1 MQEKIIILDF
11 GSQTTQLIGRR
22 VRELD
27 TYCEIIPYNKF
38 PKDDSTIKG
47 VILSGSPFSV
57 YDKDAFKVDLSE
69 IRGKYPILG
78 ICYGAQ
84 YLSYTNG
91 GKVEPAGTR
100 EYGRA
105 HLASFCKD
113 NVLLKGVRDGSQVW
127 MSHGDTIT
135 AIPENF
141 KTIAS
146 TDKVAIAAY
155 QVEGEQVWGVQ
166 FHPESVLTPDGRQII
181 VNFLQ
186 TQKGAGRNMIKEA
199 VAKLVKN
206 EDIGY
211 DMAKTV
217 MDEIMSG
224 EASDI
229 LKSAYLTALSQKGET
244 IEEITGSAEEM
255 RKFGRK
261 LGADVE
267 ALEIV
272 GTGGDGSNS
281 FNISTTASIVISA
294 AGVPVAKHGNRAAS
308 SKSGA
313 ADCLEAL
320 GVNITIEPEQ
330 SRKLLE
336 EIGICFL
343 FAQKYHTAMK
353 YVGPIRKELGIRTI
367 FNILGPLA
375 NPAGP
380 VYQIMG
386 AYDESLLPSM
396 AKVLSN
402 LGVKRGMVVYGQ
414 DRLDEISASAPTTVC
429 EIDNGTFKNY
439 VITPEE
445 FGMERC
451 TKEDLV
457 GGTPQEN
464 AEITR
469 AILNGEKGPKRN
481 AVLLNAA
488 AALYVAGKADSMAD
502 GVKLAEKV
510 IDTGLAKAQLERF
523 ITLSNA

>member
-1 MQEKIIILDF
+1 
-11 GSQTTQLIGRR
+11 
-22 VRELD
+22 
-27 TYCEIIPYNKF
+27 
-38 PKDDSTIKG
+38 
-47 VILSGSPFSV
+47 
-57 YDKDAFKVDLSE
+57 
-69 IRGKYPILG
+69 
-78 ICYGAQ
+78 
-84 YLSYTNG
+84 
-91 GKVEPAGTR
+91 
-100 EYGRA
+100 
-105 HLASFCKD
+105 
-113 NVLLKGVRDGSQVW
+113 
-127 MSHGDTIT
+127 
-135 AIPENF
+135 
-141 KTIAS
+141 
-146 TDKVAIAAY
+146 
-155 QVEGEQVWGVQ
+155 
-166 FHPESVLTPDGRQII
+166 
-181 VNFLQ
+181 
-186 TQKGAGRNMIKEA
+186 MIKEMIKKA
-199 VAKLVKN
+199 AEGVDLT
-206 EDIGY
+206 Y
-211 DMAKTV
+211 DEAAEVTR
-217 MDEIMSG
+217 EIMTGSTTP
-224 EASDI
+224 AQTA
-229 LKSAYLTALSQKGET
+229 AYLTALHIKGET
-244 IEEITGSAEEM
+244 TDEISASAYVM
-255 RKFGRK
+255 RDC
-261 LGADVE
+261 ADRVNYPGDV
-267 ALEIV
+267 LEIV
-272 GTGGDGSNS
+272 GTGGDSSNS
-281 FNISTTASIVISA
+281 INVSTISA
-294 AGVPVAKHGNRAAS
+294 LVCAAAGAKVAKHGNRAAS

-386 AYDESLLPSM
+386 VYDESLLPSM

-402 LGVKRGMVVYGQ
+402 LGVRRGMVVYGQ
-414 DRLDEISASAPTTVC
+414 DRLDEISVSAPTAVC
-429 EIDNGTFKNY
+429 EIDSGTFKNY
-439 VITPEE
+439 VITPED
-445 FGMERC
+445 FGLVRC

-523 ITLSNA
+523 IQQSNA